1 MEQHQYVEVIAHQEQ
16 QALTTRD
23 VSILSQLCISQTDVL
38 KSLLANQKRLND
50 ISRRF
55 FEAKNEL
62 LTNIR
67 VRLQWVSDTHQ
78 IIHTAD
84 NKVLLN
90 G

>member
-1 MEQHQYVEVIAHQEQ
+1 MIIHQEQ

-23 VSILSQLCISQTDVL
+23 VSVLSQLCLGQTNVIKTL
-38 KSLLANQKRLND
+38 STNQKRLTE
-50 ISRRF
+50 ISKRF

-62 LTNIR
+62 LKNIR
-67 VRLQWVSDTHQ
+67 VRLQWVADTHQ

-90 G
+90 GCVKK